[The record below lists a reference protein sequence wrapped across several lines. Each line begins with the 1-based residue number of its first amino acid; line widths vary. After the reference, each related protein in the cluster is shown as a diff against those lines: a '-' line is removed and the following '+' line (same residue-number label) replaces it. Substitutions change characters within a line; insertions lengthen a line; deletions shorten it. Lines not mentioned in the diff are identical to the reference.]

1 MNNGKNQK
9 VKIVECALKKMLLII
24 TILLNTLTLV
34 SQPDN
39 TEDLHPLNY
48 TVHSRGDASI
58 SLSGN
63 RMMNDPFSSQFGGG
77 VKIRMFL
84 GKRVS
89 FDSDLVLGKD
99 YVHFGPGIIGLPLW
113 ILGAELGFSSDEDG
127 SFGWFL
133 FELAA
138 MALSAEHIAFH
149 FPVQSNTD
157 ISPFIS
163 VLRFKQI
170 NTDDINTTPEDN
182 YAHASFVAGLELN
195 QYFKRFVLS
204 PYAEYNIAY
213 DGYIHG
219 FNFGLNFGYYIPV
232 RKSK

>member
-1 MNNGKNQK
+1 MKK
-9 VKIVECALKKMLLII
+9 VFVTVTIYLCLLPF
-24 TILLNTLTLV
+24 LSNPQN
-34 SQPDN
+34 SPDSI
-39 TEDLHPLNY
+39 PLSYNI
-48 TVHSRGDASI
+48 HSRGDASI

-63 RMMNDPFSSQFGGG
+63 RLMNDPFGSQFAGG

-84 GKRVS
+84 GRRVS
-89 FDSDLVLGKD
+89 FDTDLAFGKD

-133 FELAA
+133 FELAT

-149 FPVQSNTD
+149 FPVKNNTD

-163 VLRFKQI
+163 ILRFKQLQI
-170 NTDDINTTPEDN
+170 DDINVNPEDN

-213 DGYIHG
+213 DGYFRG
-219 FNFGLNFGYYIPV
+219 FNFGVNFGYYIPV

>member
-1 MNNGKNQK
+1 MKN
-9 VKIVECALKKMLLII
+9 VLI
-24 TILLNTLTLV
+24 TIVMFLYSLSIF
-34 SQPDN
+34 SQTKN
-39 TEDLHPLNY
+39 ETEPSPLSY
-48 TVHSRGDASI
+48 TNHSKGDVSI

-63 RMMNDPFSSQFGGG
+63 RLMNEPFGSQFAGG
-77 VKIRMFL
+77 VKVKMFL

-89 FDSDLVLGKD
+89 FDSDLVFGKD

-113 ILGAELGFSSDEDG
+113 ILGTELGFSSDEDD

-133 FELAA
+133 FKLAA

-157 ISPFIS
+157 ISPFVS
-163 VLRFKQI
+163 VLRFKQLNI
-170 NTDDINTTPEDN
+170 DDLNTEPEDN
-182 YAHASFVAGLELN
+182 FAHASFVAGLELN

-213 DGYIHG
+213 DGYIKG
-219 FNFGLNFGYYIPV
+219 FNFGINFGYYIPV
-232 RKSK
+232 GK